1 MSVVK
6 KNLAKPWILGFLAQ
20 SFIFFKVL
28 RSKNE
33 FLDIRYVRYYIK
45 DIGWIMMKIYSFYR
59 TYLTSCEICAELT
72 RKISERCNWLL
83 VTVTDYRAVSLL
95 PICGK
100 ILEKLIFDNTFQF
113 FITNKLI
120 AANQSGFKPGDSWIN
135 QLLSITHDIH
145 KSFNEGYQ
153 VKRMFLDISK
163 ALDKV
168 WHKGIIFRLKQNSI
182 SGNLLEILA
191 DRKIESRGLYWM
203 DKFPTGQMLPSEFP
217 KDSF

>member
-1 MSVVK
+1 MSAVK

-28 RSKNE
+28 PSKNE

-59 TYLTSCEICAELT
+59 TYLTSCEICSELT

-135 QLLSITHDIH
+135 QLLSITHDFINH
-145 KSFNEGYQ
+145 L
-153 VKRMFLDISK
+153 M
-163 ALDKV
+163 
-168 WHKGIIFRLKQNSI
+168 KGIRSKECSLIY
-182 SGNLLEILA
+182 
-191 DRKIESRGLYWM
+191 RKH
-203 DKFPTGQMLPSEFP
+203 
-217 KDSF
+217 